1 MGHGDYMKKVFEH
14 QGIAMVKSVEFFE
27 HEVPNAAFGFAIVK
41 VLFWIPGIVSK
52 HFQAR
57 LKDASKETR
66 IVFSDPSYWIILP
79 YTEKQK
85 QQPTVKIPPPP
96 LHITTIATTAD
107 TADTTD
113 CMSCLGE
120 YETETYYSSQILHNP
135 FTDNIWG
142 TPDFSKEYTW
152 DTDCMSCLGE
162 YETETY
168 YSSQILHNPFTD
180 NIWGTPDF
188 SKEYT
193 WDTLSGKCSFTEKQ
207 SDYLST
213 CRNSWTAMNSIGD
226 DFRFCDTPFGM
237 GFDTY

>member
-1 MGHGDYMKKVFEH
+1 MLSTLYIPRVNRTHMGHCGYMKKVFEH

-27 HEVPNAAFGFAIVK
+27 HEIPNAAFGFAIIK

-66 IVFSDPSYWIILP
+66 IVFSDPSYWIVLP

-96 LHITTIATTAD
+96 PSVDFRESTSD
-107 TADTTD
+107 NN
-113 CMSCLGE
+113 MNYFGG
-120 YETETYYSSQILHNP
+120 YETETFYSSQILHNP
-135 FTDNIWG
+135 FTDKIWG

-152 DTDCMSCLGE
+152 DTVSGE
-162 YETETY
+162 D
-168 YSSQILHNPFTD
+168 I
-180 NIWGTPDF
+180 
-188 SKEYT
+188 
-193 WDTLSGKCSFTEKQ
+193 FTEKQ
-207 SDYLST
+207 NDYLST
-213 CRNSWTAMNSIGD
+213 CRNSWTAMNSIED
-226 DFRFCDTPFGM
+226 DFRFSDTPFGM